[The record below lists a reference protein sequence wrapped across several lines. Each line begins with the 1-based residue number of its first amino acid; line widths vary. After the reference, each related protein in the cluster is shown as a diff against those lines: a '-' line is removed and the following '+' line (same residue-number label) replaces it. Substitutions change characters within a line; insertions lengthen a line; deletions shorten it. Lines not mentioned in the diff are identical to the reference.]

1 MSVAQFQE
9 LRQAFRLFDKN
20 NDGYIDAKELVH
32 CTTTLGQKLSPE
44 EVKAFLEEADLD
56 GDGKLNYMEFA
67 KMMTSDDWVG
77 NENIKRLYYYPI
89 LIIIML
95 FPKTVSDCMLLT
107 HEIST

>member
-1 MSVAQFQE
+1 MIKQWGINHILENPTDQQSGSPIYLSMAQFQE

-67 KMMTSDDWVG
+67 KMMTSDD
-77 NENIKRLYYYPI
+77 
-89 LIIIML
+89 
-95 FPKTVSDCMLLT
+95 
-107 HEIST
+107 